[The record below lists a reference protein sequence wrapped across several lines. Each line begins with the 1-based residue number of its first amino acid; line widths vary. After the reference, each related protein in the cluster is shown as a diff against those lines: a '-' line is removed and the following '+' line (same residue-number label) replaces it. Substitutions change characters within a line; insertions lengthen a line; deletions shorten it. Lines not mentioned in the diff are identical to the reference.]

1 MEEGGWRGFFGL
13 IWLFV
18 NFVETPRLGEVG
30 SITFLG
36 EALKPLKNSDF
47 MDPVE
52 QELIEFSGF
61 GKKKRKIGEKSI
73 FPVPISVN

>member
-1 MEEGGWRGFFGL
+1 M
-13 IWLFV
+13 
-18 NFVETPRLGEVG
+18 GEVG
-30 SITFLG
+30 SITFWG
-36 EALKPLKNSDF
+36 EDLEPWKNSDF

-61 GKKKRKIGEKSI
+61 GKKKRKIGGKSI

>member
-1 MEEGGWRGFFGL
+1 M
-13 IWLFV
+13 
-18 NFVETPRLGEVG
+18 GEVG

-36 EALKPLKNSDF
+36 EALKPWKNSDF

-61 GKKKRKIGEKSI
+61 GKKKRKIGGKSI